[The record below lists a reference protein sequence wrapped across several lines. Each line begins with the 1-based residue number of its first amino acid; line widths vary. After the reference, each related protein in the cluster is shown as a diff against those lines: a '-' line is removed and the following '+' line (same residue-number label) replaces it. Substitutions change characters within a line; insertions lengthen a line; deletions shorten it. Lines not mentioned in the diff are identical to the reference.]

1 MQWIAKFTL
10 ILILLFFSVEITAG
24 KFCLYKKIDENGGNF
39 VIEISQ
45 LFKFLWVY
53 QKSQS
58 NLLDT

>member
-1 MQWIAKFTL
+1 MRWIARFTL

-24 KFCLYKKIDENGGNF
+24 KFYLYKKIDENAGDF